1 MAEYNEPLTKEK
13 LEDFIRNVEKRGYQ
27 CPSPPILSQSLID
40 SYAENEL
47 AYAYV
52 FPTNPNESVKIVFE
66 QEPLDED
73 GFIKEIYKKL
83 QELNNGNK

>member
-13 LEDFIRNVEKRGYQ
+13 LEDYIRNVEKRGYQ
-27 CPSPPILSQSLID
+27 CPSPPILPQSLID

-47 AYAYV
+47 GYAYV
-52 FPTNPNESVKIVFE
+52 FPVDPNESVKIVLE

-73 GFIKEIYKKL
+73 KFIKEIYEKF